1 MAFMILPEDKMESK
15 MGRKSRPQR
24 EGAQSRTFSAEEPIT
39 TKA

>member
-15 MGRKSRPQR
+15 MGRKSQPQT
-24 EGAQSRTFSAEEPIT
+24 EGAQSRTFSAEEPA